1 MIDSKFKDLLNISR
15 VPDPT
20 PEQILS
26 YIKMRN
32 REEEMEQAL
41 KDGNAYMFG
50 KTLRTNKPE
59 TNATFTPPGS
69 TRMRNSVLFGNTF
82 ANTSPKT
89 NATFMPPKP
98 GSMYD
103 NMVSPDD
110 INDIRRNMMK
120 TQANIAL
127 INNPLNPMFNR
138 PDRPNNSALLDDVNA
153 NNAAA
158 NILMGR
164 NINKEAVADNLQKT
178 IKDVDAREKEKRIAK
193 RKERFE
199 KLRRFGLALSGKDPD
214 ALDAKQLMQMIDMQY
229 KTALFE
235 NMGLKSRDR
244 KEIIDFAR
252 QTAETDPNLSEI
264 EKNSVLNNDAVAFAY
279 GTKAA
284 KGGDPE
290 DKLNTYISTGTMSPS
305 AFTYLQQNI
314 DKFQDN
320 PEGKQIKD
328 ILSKSTYQEYVQSE
342 QQKNQFNSLLRRQSK
357 TADPELNRY
366 IEGSLLTGME
376 ADALNF
382 AQRRRFLDQYQ

>member
-1 MIDSKFKDLLNISR
+1 MIDPKFKDLLNISR

-20 PEQILS
+20 PEQIFAYL
-26 YIKMRN
+26 KMRS

-41 KDGNAYMFG
+41 KDGNAYMG
-50 KTLRTNKPE
+50 GRTIRINKPE

-82 ANTSPKT
+82 ANTSPET

-199 KLRRFGLALSGKDPD
+199 KLRRFGLALSGKNPD
-214 ALDAKQLMQMIDMQY
+214 ALDAKRLMQMIDMQY
-229 KTALFE
+229 KTGLFE
-235 NMGLKSRDR
+235 NMNLKSRDR

-314 DKFQDN
+314 NKFQDN

>member
-252 QTAETDPNLSEI
+252 QAAKTDPNLSEI

-366 IEGSLLTGME
+366 IEGSLLTDME

-382 AQRRRFLDQYQ
+382 AQRRRLLDQYQ